1 MNIQIRLSFETFST
15 DVTFEVPLFI
25 VRNEVILQAFCVF
38 ESLLTNSANTWFL
51 AVMTREL
58 FLRLAHL

>member
-38 ESLLTNSANTWFL
+38 ESLLTNIANTWFL

-58 FLRLAHL
+58 FLGLAHL